1 MQYNNVILRVIDPAN
16 IQTVSELLQQQ
27 AEVSLTEP
35 GCERFEV
42 YHSQSDPQTFL
53 LIEWWATPE
62 DLETHRSNKNFVEV
76 YLPKVVPLVVRLPH
90 PSNRLI

>member
-16 IQTVSELLQQQ
+16 ITTVSELLQHQ
-27 AEVSLTEP
+27 ANVSLTEP

-42 YHSQSDPQTFL
+42 YQSQTDPQTFL
-53 LIEWWATPE
+53 LVEWWASE
-62 DLETHRSNKNFVEV
+62 QDLETHRTNKNFVEV
-76 YLPKVVPLVVRLPH
+76 YKPKVLPLVERLPH

>member
-16 IQTVSELLQQQ
+16 IQTVSELLQHQ

-53 LIEWWATPE
+53 LIEWWATPK

-76 YLPKVVPLVVRLPH
+76 YLPKVVPLVERLPH

>member
-16 IQTVSELLQQQ
+16 IQTVSELLQHQ

-35 GCERFEV
+35 CCERFEV

-53 LIEWWATPE
+53 LIEWRATPE

-76 YLPKVVPLVVRLPH
+76 YLPKVVPLVERLPH

>member
-42 YHSQSDPQTFL
+42 YHSQSDPQTFCSL
-53 LIEWWATPE
+53 NGGQPLRIWKHTAATKI
-62 DLETHRSNKNFVEV
+62 S
-76 YLPKVVPLVVRLPH
+76 
-90 PSNRLI
+90 